1 MTAPLLILRDI
12 HLTFGGTPLLEGA
25 DLSVSA
31 GDRLCLVGRNGS
43 GKSTLLRIAAGLIE
57 PDAGERFIDPGA
69 TVRYLAQEP
78 DFSGFD
84 TTRGYVD
91 AGLTPGDDPHRGQFL
106 LEKLGLTGDEHPAHL
121 SGGEARRCALARV
134 LAAEPDILFL
144 DEPTNHLDLPAI
156 EWLEAELGGSR
167 SALVLVSHD
176 RRFLETLSKITV
188 WLDRGATRRLEDGFA
203 KFESWRDTAIEQDER
218 ARHELNRKIAAE
230 TAWLHKGVT
239 ARRKRNQGRLRALH
253 ALREKRRTQREAV
266 GAVKFSTTEGLRS
279 GRLVIEADHISKS
292 YDDLALVRDF
302 SLRVQRGDRVGIVG
316 PNGAGKTTLLNMLTG
331 VLPPDEGTVRT
342 GSNLQMVT
350 LDQRRDSL
358 DPDMTLSDALTGG
371 GNTVSVAGQSR
382 HVIGYMKDFLFL
394 PEQARTPVGVLSG
407 GERGRVMLARA
418 LARPSNLLVLDEPT
432 NDLDLETLDLLQE
445 MLADYAGTVLLVS
458 HDRDFLDRVATSVI
472 ASDGNGVWTE
482 YAGGYTDMTRQR
494 GDGAMPATAKP
505 GRKERAPDTSAPER
519 RAKSPPSR
527 LTFKDKH
534 ALETLPGRMEALQAD
549 IERLG
554 RSLADPELFARDP
567 AAFEAAAAAL
577 KQAETDLAAAEE
589 DWLALEIKREEIEG
603 R

>member
-1 MTAPLLILRDI
+1 MAAPLLILRDI

-43 GKSTLLRIAAGLIE
+43 GKSTLLRIAAGLVDA
-57 PDAGERFIDPGA
+57 DAGERFVDPGA
-69 TVRYLAQEP
+69 TVRYLPQEP
-78 DFSGFD
+78 DFSGYE
-84 TTRGYVD
+84 TTRAYAD
-91 AGLTPGDDPHRGQFL
+91 ADLTSGDDPHRGQFL
-106 LEKLGLTGDEHPAHL
+106 LEKLGLTGAEDPAHL

-156 EWLEAELGGSR
+156 EWLETELGKSR

-176 RRFLETLSKITV
+176 RRFLEYLSRITI
-188 WLDRGATRRLEDGFA
+188 WLDRGVTRHLEDGFA
-203 KFESWRDTAIEQDER
+203 KFESWRDTMLEQDDR

-230 TAWLHKGVT
+230 TEWLHKGVT
-239 ARRKRNQGRLRALH
+239 ARRKRNQGRLRALY
-253 ALREKRRTQREAV
+253 ALREERRTQRDTV
-266 GAVKFSTTEGLRS
+266 GTVKFSTTEGLRS
-279 GRLVIEADHISKS
+279 GRLVAEAEHISKS
-292 YDDLALVRDF
+292 YGDLTLVRDF
-302 SLRVQRGDRVGIVG
+302 SLRVQRSDRVGIVG

-331 VLPPDEGTVRT
+331 ALPPDDGSVRT
-342 GSNLQMVT
+342 GANLQMVT

-371 GNTVSVAGQSR
+371 GNTVSVGGQSR

-445 MLADYAGTVLLVS
+445 LLADYAGTVLLVS

-472 ASDGNGVWTE
+472 ASDGNGAWTE

-494 GDGAMPATAKP
+494 GGDTVPAPVKSEP
-505 GRKERAPDTSAPER
+505 KEKTSRPSAPAR
-519 RAKSPPSR
+519 QAKSTPSR

-534 ALETLPGRMEALQAD
+534 ALETLPSRMEALQAD

-554 RSLADPELFARDP
+554 KSLADPELFARDP
-567 AAFEAAAAAL
+567 AAFETAAAAL

-603 R
+603 G